1 MTPLF
6 TGLKLGFGRAEDA
19 GIILP
24 AIGAAFEGGF
34 FAGTISHTADGVAT
48 HALIVAPAASGY
60 NGKSTLQWKTSDT
73 STSGTSSVYDGA
85 ANTANMDNAS
95 HPAAQ
100 YCAGLTI
107 DGYSDW
113 YMPARYELDIA
124 YHNLKPSTTSN
135 DTSFGINDYSVPK
148 RTSNRTAGNPAQT
161 SVAAF
166 QSGGAEAFETGGAG
180 GLGIHY
186 SSTEFDSTL
195 AWFRV
200 FVNGDENGT
209 TKTNS
214 RYVRAFRR
222 IAL

>member
-1 MTPLF
+1 MRHPH
-6 TGLKLGFGRAEDA
+6 GLRAAA
-19 GIILP
+19 GNQGIVLP
-24 AIGAAFEGGF
+24 SIGDAFEGGF

-180 GLGIHY
+180 GVGIHY

-195 AWFRV
+195 AWFRI
-200 FVNGDENGT
+200 FASGDENGT